1 MFVFYN
7 TKDFATIT
15 RSTEPTKEENA
26 TNEKF
31 KPEKTLVTLFKT
43 RKHECEL
50 CDNEEEKS
58 NTTTDLEALMFEDNN
73 NDIREAKSYLKR
85 KVRKECRILLEYK
98 KEIIAS
104 NRKQ

>member
-31 KPEKTLVTLFKT
+31 KPEKTSTTLFKEIKT
-43 RKHECEL
+43 KKHGCEL
-50 CDNEEEKS
+50 YDNEEEKS
-58 NTTTDLEALMFEDNN
+58 NTTTDLEALMLEDNN
-73 NDIREAKSYLKR
+73 NDIEEIKGHLKR
-85 KVRKECRILLEYK
+85 KVRNVWHIL
-98 KEIIAS
+98 
-104 NRKQ
+104 